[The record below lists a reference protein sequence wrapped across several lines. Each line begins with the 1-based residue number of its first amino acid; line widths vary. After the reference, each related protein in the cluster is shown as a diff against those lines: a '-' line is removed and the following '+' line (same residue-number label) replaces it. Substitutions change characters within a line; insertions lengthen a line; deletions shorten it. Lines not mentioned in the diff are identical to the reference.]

1 MTNIELRND
10 NDLLTIISKV
20 SDHGDVLKMPQLPEI
35 LKAMASHEEWEF
47 IKDDAEL
54 NQLIREAEETR
65 QNYTS
70 VSSLRWAYEK
80 VLLRHVHLLCNQ
92 RGLLLIYR
100 WDDLNSLLIGM
111 TIEQDISEPK
121 EIYAIR
127 VVKNQSEVVNH
138 EYHEDLTRN
147 VFDAIC
153 LRIRDVDTRPTCFG
167 WPDIESITH
176 PQE

>member
-65 QNYTS
+65 HNYTS

-92 RGLLLIYR
+92 SGLLLIYR

-127 VVKNQSEVVNH
+127 VVKNQAETLNH

-147 VFDAIC
+147 VFDAIR
-153 LRIRDVDTRPTCFG
+153 LRIRDVDTRPTHFG

>member
-1 MTNIELRND
+1 MNHIELKND
-10 NDLLTIISKV
+10 NVILQTISQV
-20 SDHGDVLKMPQLPEI
+20 SDHSNTLAMPQLPAI
-35 LKAMASHEEWEF
+35 LKAMAMHDEWQY

-54 NQLIREAEETR
+54 NQLILEAEETR
-65 QNYTS
+65 IKYTA
-70 VSSLRWAYEK
+70 VCNLRWAYEK
-80 VLLRHVHLLCNQ
+80 VLLRYVHLLCNE

-147 VFDAIC
+147 VFDAINI
-153 LRIRDVDTRPTCFG
+153 RIRHVDVRPTHFG
-167 WPDIESITH
+167 WPEIQFITH
-176 PQE
+176 PKE